1 MQLEDWLDDLCVRFI
16 INLPPEELE
25 SVERICFQVEEA
37 QWFYEDFIRPLD
49 PSLPSLS
56 LRAFSLKIF
65 QHCPLFSEWSA
76 DNYTAAFA
84 EFLAYKSRVPVR
96 GAIMLNEDM
105 DQVVLVKGWKKGA
118 NWSFPRGKINKDED
132 DLDCAI
138 REVYEETGFDIKAAG
153 LVKESKDMKYIEVTM
168 REQHMRLY
176 VFRGVPMHTY
186 FEPRTRKEISKIEWY
201 NLNDLPT
208 LKKNKQQE
216 GMGEQSAN
224 ANKFY
229 MVAPFLVPLKKWI
242 SQQRKRESR
251 LSSQPFE
258 TIQTVAEEMAPDYE
272 ADRTNGVDRPAN
284 IPSDLPEVT
293 QTQTP
298 PTDASAHLKQML
310 NIGNS
315 HKPSQEPFQTLPQ
328 VDMAKSNALLA
339 LLRKGSRPDMPNVSK
354 PNTPSDQMSFPL
366 DVPRSPPHHHHPR
379 PPQFSTLP
387 PPPPFPISSYIAKNE
402 AAVPIMPQET
412 QRQSSMLAPSTFA
425 TASGL
430 SAPTTSRSQIA
441 APYRRTGDPEFS
453 HLTPPPSQGPRVP
466 PASALPPLNNHK
478 RALLDVFKS
487 AQSLQQPAVL
497 PVSPT
502 HKPLHTAAP
511 LTNGQ
516 LSHTT
521 VPAPTSIDPSSLLPT
536 LLANRS
542 RVHNE
547 EGRVPTQ
554 EPVDHR
560 ASLLGLFKQLPPP
573 AAEAAP
579 TGPAP
584 ETPLAPV
591 ELAALST
598 PSIQPADLTQKRLV
612 TNLLQQ
618 KSSIPNKTVSQFN
631 RDFREGKT
639 SATISGPLN
648 QPQFEGITK
657 NLRQS
662 SLSDGPA
669 RSPAPTHKA
678 LFDPNQQVQK
688 RILSRPAGKEQSPAR
703 SSRSNKPSH
712 AASPKK
718 PIPRKDDS
726 AKQFQPQILR
736 RPAADQQEALPQGTA
751 QPALQP
757 ILDNPKPEADS
768 LTAPALYPLPKI
780 LPPDR
785 LKPQAESHKQTLL
798 SLFGNPAPPPQVST
812 VRSTHPAVPTRT
824 SASPGASGSATVSP
838 LTEKHVSTR
847 SRLGSLTSVI
857 STGSQARPVR
867 EKRQTAA
874 SDKAFLLGYLSR
886 IASQE
891 S

>member
-1 MQLEDWLDDLCVRFI
+1 
-16 INLPPEELE
+16 
-25 SVERICFQVEEA
+25 
-37 QWFYEDFIRPLD
+37 
-49 PSLPSLS
+49 
-56 LRAFSLKIF
+56 
-65 QHCPLFSEWSA
+65 
-76 DNYTAAFA
+76 
-84 EFLAYKSRVPVR
+84 
-96 GAIMLNEDM
+96 MLNEDM

-138 REVYEETGFDIKAAG
+138 REVYEETGFDIRAAG

-176 VFRGVPMHTY
+176 VFRGVPMNTY

-216 GMGEQSAN
+216 GLREQLAN

-251 LSSQPFE
+251 LGSQPFE
-258 TIQTVAEEMAPDYE
+258 TIQPVAEEIATDYE
-272 ADRTNGVDRPAN
+272 ADLTNGVDRPPN

-293 QTQTP
+293 QTQSS
-298 PTDASAHLKQML
+298 PTDPSLHLKQML

-339 LLRKGSRPDMPNVSK
+339 LLRKGSRPDIPDVSK
-354 PNTPSDQMSFPL
+354 PNTPFDQMSFPL
-366 DVPRSPPHHHHPR
+366 DVPRSPHHYHPR

-387 PPPPFPISSYIAKNE
+387 PPPPFPIPSSIAKTE
-402 AAVPIMPQET
+402 APVPIIPHKT
-412 QRQSSMLAPSTFA
+412 QRQSLMLAPSTFA
-425 TASGL
+425 TESGL
-430 SAPTTSRSQIA
+430 SAQTTSRTQIA

-453 HLTPPPSQGPRVP
+453 HVTPPPSQGPRVP
-466 PASALPPLNNHK
+466 PASALPPLTNHK

-487 AQSLQQPAVL
+487 AQSLQQPPAVP

-502 HKPLHTAAP
+502 HNPLHTAAP
-511 LTNGQ
+511 PTIGQ

-521 VPAPTSIDPSSLLPT
+521 VPAPTLIDPSSLLPT

-542 RVHNE
+542 RVHNQ
-547 EGRVPTQ
+547 EGRVPKR

-579 TGPAP
+579 IGPAHK
-584 ETPLAPV
+584 TPLAPV

-598 PSIQPADLTQKRLV
+598 PSLQPAELTQKRLL

-618 KSSIPNKTVSQFN
+618 KSAIPDRTATQPKGE
-631 RDFREGKT
+631 FREGKT

-657 NLRQS
+657 NLRRS

-669 RSPAPTHKA
+669 RSPAPAHKA

-688 RILSRPAGKEQSPAR
+688 KILSRPAGREQSPAR
-703 SSRSNKPSH
+703 SSRSSKPSH

-718 PIPRKDDS
+718 PAPRKDDS
-726 AKQFQPQILR
+726 AKQFQLQILR
-736 RPAADQQEALPQGTA
+736 RPAADQQDALPQGTT
-751 QPALQP
+751 QPAFQP
-757 ILDNPKPEADS
+757 ILDNPKPDSAS
-768 LTAPALYPLPKI
+768 LTAPALYPLPKT
-780 LPPDR
+780 LPPER

-798 SLFGNPAPPPQVST
+798 SLFDNPTPPPQVST
-812 VRSTHPAVPTRT
+812 PRSTHPAIPTRT
-824 SASPGASGSATVSP
+824 SASPGAPGSATVSP

-857 STGSQARPVR
+857 STGSQARPVG